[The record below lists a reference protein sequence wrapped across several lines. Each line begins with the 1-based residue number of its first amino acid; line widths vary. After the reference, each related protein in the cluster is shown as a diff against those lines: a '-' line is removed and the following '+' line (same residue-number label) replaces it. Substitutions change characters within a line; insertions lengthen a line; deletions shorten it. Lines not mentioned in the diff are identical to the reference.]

1 MPITTWAERLIRIRE
16 AAGYGGP
23 RQAANFARK
32 IGITPPSLSDLE
44 SGKTKTLGKSLS
56 GYIRIGANIE
66 YVEKGKG
73 PPMLL
78 KNIERNIE
86 NSTLISMIDEMN
98 DDQRKI
104 VFDVAKGLL
113 RVKEGPSKNDPF
125 KIDAPKSGD

>member
-1 MPITTWAERLIRIRE
+1 
-16 AAGYGGP
+16 
-23 RQAANFARK
+23 
-32 IGITPPSLSDLE
+32 
-44 SGKTKTLGKSLS
+44 
-56 GYIRIGANIE
+56 
-66 YVEKGKG
+66 
-73 PPMLL
+73 MLL